1 MAPHRREMSQNP
13 RKEIISLHKK
23 GEDYKKTGKGL
34 HISQNT
40 VAKVIQKFKK
50 DGSATT
56 LQRHPG
62 RPRML
67 TSRQECLLM
76 RRVEENH
83 HGSSLQL
90 AQAVESQTGVT
101 VSCDTIQRTLK
112 PLLKPM
118 HKKSWLEFARAHA
131 EKDEVYRDYILWSDE
146 TKITV
151 FGTNGFKTV
160 WRRKGEDFK
169 EKCMVPTVKHGGG
182 SPYLNNVLLYSEEED
197 AAITPCITPSSIQ
210 ALKEV
215 ILEEW

>member
-50 DGSATT
+50 DGSATI
-56 LQRHPG
+56 LQRRPG

-90 AQAVESQTGVT
+90 AKAVESQTGVT
-101 VSCDTIQRTLK
+101 VSCDTIQRTLQRNG
-112 PLLKPM
+112 M
-118 HKKSWLEFARAHA
+118 AHA

-182 SPYLNNVLLYSEEED
+182 SPYVGKHWICFYFH
-197 AAITPCITPSSIQ
+197 CG
-210 ALKEV
+210 
-215 ILEEW
+215 